1 MIELRRQSVTRYIL
15 PLREGGSLPA
25 LAEADDGFRYALKF
39 KGGGHGSKALIS
51 ELIGGEIIRAA
62 GLNVPELVFLDV
74 DERFG
79 ITEADEEIQD
89 LLRAS
94 RGLNLGL
101 HYLNGSVTLD
111 PWVNPVDEMLA
122 SKIVWLDAFLMN
134 VDRTARNTNMLVWNR
149 EPWLIDQG
157 ASLYFHHNWA
167 DRHKAIESPFIYIK
181 DHALIRKAS
190 KLKEADE
197 HLRKVITPDVIAAVT
212 DLIPDEWLQ
221 WEGVDLTP
229 EEIRAEYRE
238 ILSQRLQHHDIFLN
252 QAIKAHHESSL

>member
-1 MIELRRQSVTRYIL
+1 MELRRQSLTRYIQ

-25 LAEADDGFRYALKF
+25 LAEADDDFRYVLKF
-39 KGGGHGSKALIS
+39 KGGGHGSKPLIS

-89 LLRAS
+89 LLKAS

-101 HYLNGSVTLD
+101 HYLAGSVTLD
-111 PWVNPVDEMLA
+111 PWVNPVDDMLA

-134 VDRTARNTNMLVWNR
+134 VDRTAKNTNMLVWNH

-157 ASLYFHHNWA
+157 ASLYFHHNWP
-167 DRHKAIESPFIYIK
+167 DRFRAVESPFQYIR

-190 KLKEADE
+190 LLREADVQ
-197 HLRKVITPDVIAAVT
+197 LRHQLTPGVIADIIDMV
-212 DLIPDEWLQ
+212 PDEWLQ
-221 WEGVDLTP
+221 WEGSDQSP
-229 EEIRAEYRE
+229 DQIRSDYRE
-238 ILSQRLQHHDIFLN
+238 ILVRRLEAADIFLN
-252 QAIKAHHESSL
+252 QAIEAHHAATI